1 MTDQLK
7 QDDVLLVRKEL
18 EESLKRH
25 DWYYNYSDDGSVWR
39 AGQRSYER
47 ISSLMS
53 KYAKLMGQEAAD
65 EIWNANC
72 PEDFKTRKRE

>member
-1 MTDQLK
+1 MADQSK

-25 DWYYNYSDDGSVWR
+25 DWYYDYSDDGGVWR

-47 ISSLMS
+47 ISSLMI

-72 PEDFKTRKRE
+72 PEDFKKRSMT